1 MGRKKLTPLEK
12 EKRLNQEEIIDF
24 YYIDKESHTKVLV
37 HDKRKIKV
45 ALMEMDEYERILK
58 NDIMENECP
67 YNQRTDD
74 PIDENQDLDFEY
86 EPSKFELD
94 LEDALQ
100 EMVDKIAESKE
111 NFKKIQKIISE
122 NLNLL
127 THKQLITIYLYY
139 YLELSEQE
147 IGDYFGVSRQR
158 IHAQID
164 RISKKLFK
172 NA

>member
-1 MGRKKLTPLEK
+1 
-12 EKRLNQEEIIDF
+12 
-24 YYIDKESHTKVLV
+24 
-37 HDKRKIKV
+37 
-45 ALMEMDEYERILK
+45 MEMDEYERILK